1 MAAADASAERAALA
15 ILTIDL
21 AAIVANYGL
30 LAAKAAP
37 AECAGV
43 VKADAYGLG
52 VAKVAPALR
61 RAGCRTFFVAILAEG
76 LALRALLPDVVI
88 YVLDGLHGADA
99 AEFIAAGLRPVL
111 VSRGEVDSWLAA
123 AGEKA
128 GARAGLHLDTGMA
141 RLGMPTDELD
151 ALIAEGSKL
160 KRLRPSLVMSHF
172 ACADAPE
179 HPLNREQPQR
189 FRAALERLALPPG
202 VTRSIAASSGIF
214 LGPDHALDLVR
225 PGAALYGIA
234 PVANQPNPMRQVVR
248 LQAKILQVRRVD
260 AGSTVGYG
268 ATHRFARQ
276 ARLATIG
283 VGYADGFMRALSN
296 RGGVYIGNRRAPI
309 VGRVSMDL
317 LTIDISDIPEEQAQ
331 PGSWV
336 DLIGPHN
343 PVDVVANEAG
353 TIGYEILTSLG
364 RRYHRRY
371 LDAGV
376 APA

>member
-15 ILTIDL
+15 ILAIDL
-21 AAIVANYGL
+21 AAIAANYRM

-52 VAKVAPALR
+52 VEKVATALWQ
-61 RAGCRTFFVAILAEG
+61 AGCRTFFVATLAEG
-76 LALRALLPDVVI
+76 VALRGLLADAVI
-88 YVLDGLHGADA
+88 YVLAGLHGADPVD
-99 AEFIAAGLRPVL
+99 FVAAGLRPVL
-111 VSRGEVDSWLAA
+111 VSRSEVDGWLAA
-123 AGEKA
+123 AGDKA
-128 GARAGLHLDTGMA
+128 DARAGLHLDTGMA
-141 RLGMPTDELD
+141 RLGMPPEELN

-172 ACADAPE
+172 ACADTPE
-179 HPLNREQPQR
+179 HPLNREQSQH
-189 FRAALERLALPPG
+189 FRAALGRLPLQQG
-202 VTRSIAASSGIF
+202 VARSLAASSGIF
-214 LGPDHALDLVR
+214 LGPDHAFDLVR

-234 PVANQPNPMRQVVR
+234 PLANQPNPLRQVVR

-260 AGSTVGYG
+260 AGSTAGYG
-268 ATHRFARQ
+268 ATHRFTRQ

-296 RGGVYIGNRRAPI
+296 RGGAYIGDRRAPI

-317 LTIDISDIPEEQAQ
+317 LTFDITDIPEQQAQ

-343 PVDVVANEAG
+343 PVDTVAVEAG

-371 LDAGV
+371 LDAGA

>member
-1 MAAADASAERAALA
+1 MSSASDAAERAALA
-15 ILTIDL
+15 ILAIDL

-52 VAKVAPALR
+52 VARVAPALWQ
-61 RAGCRTFFVAILAEG
+61 AGCRIFFVATLAEG
-76 LALRALLPDVVI
+76 AALRSLLPDAVI
-88 YVLDGLHGADA
+88 YVLAGLHGADPADFA
-99 AEFIAAGLRPVL
+99 AASLRPVL
-111 VSRGEVDSWLAA
+111 VSCGEVDSWLAA
-123 AGEKA
+123 AGDTA
-128 GARAGLHLDTGMA
+128 DARAGLHLDTGMA
-141 RLGMPTDELD
+141 RLGMPPDELD
-151 ALIAEGSKL
+151 TLIDEGDKL

-172 ACADAPE
+172 ACADTPE

-189 FRAALERLALPPG
+189 FRAALARLALQQG
-202 VTRSIAASSGIF
+202 VTRSLAASSGIF
-214 LGPDHALDLVR
+214 LGPDHAFDLVR

-234 PVANQPNPMRQVVR
+234 PLANQPNPLRQVVR

-268 ATHRFARQ
+268 AIHRFARQ

-283 VGYADGFMRALSN
+283 VGYADGYMRALSN
-296 RGGVYIGNRRAPI
+296 RGGVYIGDRRASI

-317 LTIDISDIPEEQAQ
+317 LTVDISDIPEEQAR
-331 PGSWV
+331 PGAWV
-336 DLIGPHN
+336 DLIGPRN
-343 PVDVVANEAG
+343 PVDSVAAEAG

-364 RRYHRRY
+364 RRYRRRY